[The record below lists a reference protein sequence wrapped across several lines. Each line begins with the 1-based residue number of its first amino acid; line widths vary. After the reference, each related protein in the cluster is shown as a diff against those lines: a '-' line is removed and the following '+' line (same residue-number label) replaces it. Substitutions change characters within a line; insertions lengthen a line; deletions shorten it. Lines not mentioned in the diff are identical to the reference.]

1 MLFRVDP
8 ESDVPLFE
16 QLAASIRAAVIHG
29 DAQSGERLPAARELA
44 ESLDI
49 NVHTVLR
56 AYQELRDQG
65 LLELRRGRGAVITQR
80 TTDYAALQIA
90 VDNVITEAR
99 AADVPPV
106 ALAAM
111 IREAYR
117 D

>member
-16 QLAASIRAAVIHG
+16 QLAASIRAAVIRG
-29 DAQSGERLPAARELA
+29 DAAAGERLPAARELA

-65 LLELRRGRGAVITQR
+65 LLDLRRGRGAVITQR
-80 TTDYAALQIA
+80 TGDYSGLRAA
-90 VDNVITEAR
+90 VDSVIAEAR
-99 AADVPPV
+99 AAGVPAT

-117 D
+117 